1 MGSIISHLLHFSEN
15 IFVCITC
22 SSLVT
27 CLVFTIAMTLLLGI
41 GLGYNYGFIDFKT
54 KNRYVPTRY
63 KYKYQ
68 SNPYWQAGNDDE
80 YYDKE
85 TNESHPIN
93 AESEAN
99 STVRLN
105 YNSNDTR
112 IPQPDNLNESLRN
125 KSVFEFMSVI
135 RQGNE
140 LIQPEEKSKA
150 IKKNYNITDVIQN
163 SKIVIPMSDLDLI
176 SLLSKWRVEN
186 RNYSLQVVVS

>member
-41 GLGYNYGFIDFKT
+41 GLGYNYCFIDFENKH
-54 KNRYVPTRY
+54 RYVPARY
-63 KYKYQ
+63 EYKYQ
-68 SNPYWQAGNDDE
+68 SSPYWQASNDDE
-80 YYDKE
+80 NYDKE
-85 TNESHPIN
+85 SNESNPIK
-93 AESEAN
+93 AESETN

-112 IPQPDNLNESLRN
+112 IPQTDKLNEFKLLRN
-125 KSVFEFMSVI
+125 KSFAEFMSEI

-140 LIQPEEKSKA
+140 LIQPEEKPKE
-150 IKKNYNITDVIQN
+150 KDYNITDVPN

-176 SLLSKWRVEN
+176 SLLSKWRAEN
-186 RNYSLQVVVS
+186 RNYSLQVVVT

>member
-27 CLVFTIAMTLLLGI
+27 CLVVTIAMTLLLGI
-41 GLGYNYGFIDFKT
+41 GLGYNYCFIDFKS
-54 KNRYVPTRY
+54 NHSYVPARY
-63 KYKYQ
+63 EYKE
-68 SNPYWQAGNDDE
+68 STPYWQAGNDDE

-85 TNESHPIN
+85 SNESNPIKAKKGTN
-93 AESEAN
+93 G
-99 STVRLN
+99 TVRLN

-125 KSVFEFMSVI
+125 QSFFEFMRKKGQV
-135 RQGNE
+135 NE
-140 LIQPEEKSKA
+140 LIQPEEKHKA
-150 IKKNYNITDVIQN
+150 IEKDYNITDVLQN

-176 SLLSKWRVEN
+176 SLLSKWRAEN
-186 RNYSLQVVVS
+186 RNYSLQVVVT